1 MVADFPLDSMAG
13 SLWRIDHGLVLWHAD
28 FCSRQNCRQIVYTG
42 MKFCCPSEQQ
52 KNVVARG
59 AVVVAVAAV
68 VAGMLQQQHA
78 TQSYW
83 QTKGEWNGCGSCG

>member
-1 MVADFPLDSMAG
+1 
-13 SLWRIDHGLVLWHAD
+13 
-28 FCSRQNCRQIVYTG
+28 

-68 VAGMLQQQHA
+68 VAGML
-78 TQSYW
+78 
-83 QTKGEWNGCGSCG
+83 